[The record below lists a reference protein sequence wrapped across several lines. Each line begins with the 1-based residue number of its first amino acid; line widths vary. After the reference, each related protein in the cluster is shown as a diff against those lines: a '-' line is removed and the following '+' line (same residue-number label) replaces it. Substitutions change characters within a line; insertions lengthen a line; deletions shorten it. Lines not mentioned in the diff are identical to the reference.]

1 MPSNHQKKLG
11 GSLPKEIRKPAIIL
25 GIEVGLLG
33 AIERNL
39 VEEKL
44 EALLK
49 YYGIPANKPSKWHA
63 LCVHLL
69 GELELLKLANFD
81 TAPGRPRKNYSDL
94 VRAIDEIKLSK
105 RCNTSAA
112 IRHLREI
119 NPAYKKALRG
129 GSFKNMRN

>member
-49 YYGIPANKPSKWHA
+49 HYGIPANKPSKWHA

-69 GELELLKLANFD
+69 GELELLKTGEFRYRTGPTPQEL
-81 TAPGRPRKNYSDL
+81 L
-94 VRAIDEIKLSK
+94 
-105 RCNTSAA
+105 
-112 IRHLREI
+112 
-119 NPAYKKALRG
+119 
-129 GSFKNMRN
+129 GSRQSNRRNQIIEAMQYFSRY